1 MICQK
6 PIGVRARRIEELEI
20 VLGFMENKAER
31 LVITSLEQLFDY
43 TNPVSLGAL
52 LKVALVSAGIVQQ
65 QSHLDLQQ
73 QLQKVSVLTHPFR
86 SVITT

>member
-65 QSHLDLQQ
+65 RSHLDLQQ
-73 QLQKVSVLTHPFR
+73 QLQKVSVLTRPFR

>member
-6 PIGVRARRIEELEI
+6 PIGARARRIEEPEI

>member
-6 PIGVRARRIEELEI
+6 PIGARARRIEELEI